1 MTALEGTRVLD
12 MTRVMAGPL
21 CAQTLSDLGAE
32 VIKIENP
39 SGGDDTRGW
48 PPFERGQSAYFV
60 TLNRDKKSVAVD
72 ISTAEG
78 QDLIRKL
85 ARQCDVLV
93 ENYRAGVLDK
103 YGLGYEHMRAVNPRL
118 IYCSLSGYGRNSPM
132 AERAGYD
139 LVTQA
144 ESGIMSITGEPSGN
158 PMRVGIAIVDILAGY
173 NACQAI
179 LAALLHRTRTG
190 GGQHIDIAL
199 LDSAIAS
206 LVNIGS
212 GYLLT
217 GKRPERAGNA
227 NRSVVPYTIFQAS
240 DAYFLL
246 AVGND
251 RQFRALCSDVIGMPE
266 VAADERF
273 ATSAARVENQSEL
286 LPLLAQ
292 VFAKNDT
299 AYWIERLDNAGLVAG
314 KVRNVDEALSAPE
327 VVARNMIHE
336 VRHADAGQFK
346 VVGSPL
352 KFSQTPVRTPS
363 TLPSLGEHTGTVLS
377 ELLHLTEEEIA
388 SLAQRAAI
396 RCK

>member
-1 MTALEGTRVLD
+1 MTVLKGTRVLD

-21 CAQTLSDLGAE
+21 CTQTLSDLGAE

-39 SGGDDTRGW
+39 EGGDDSRSW

-60 TLNRDKKSVAVD
+60 TLNRDKKSVAID
-72 ISTAEG
+72 ISKTEG
-78 QDLIRKL
+78 QEIVRKL
-85 ARQCDVLV
+85 AAQCDVLV
-93 ENYRAGVLDK
+93 ENYRAGALDK
-103 YGLGYEHMRAVNPRL
+103 YGLGYEHMRALNPRL

-139 LVTQA
+139 LVMQA
-144 ESGIMSITGEPSGN
+144 ESGVMSVTGDPAGD

-179 LAALLHRTRTG
+179 LAALLHRSCTG
-190 GGQHIDIAL
+190 AGQHIDIAL

-217 GKRPERAGNA
+217 GKRPQRIGNE
-227 NRSVVPYTIFQAS
+227 NRSVVPYTIFKAS
-240 DAYFLL
+240 DGYFLL

-266 VAADERF
+266 VAADKRY
-273 ATSAARVENQSEL
+273 ATSAVRVENQGEL

-292 VFAKNDT
+292 VFAKNDM
-299 AYWIERLDNAGLVAG
+299 AYWVERLDNAGLVAG
-314 KVRNVDEALSAPE
+314 KVRHIDEALCAPE
-327 VVARNMIHE
+327 VIARNMIGE
-336 VRHADAGQFK
+336 VEHSTAGRFK

-352 KFSQTPVRTPS
+352 KFSETPVGTPS
-363 TLPSLGEHTGTVLS
+363 TIPSLGEHTGPVLS
-377 ELLHLTEEEIA
+377 ELLHLTEQEIL
-388 SLAQRAAI
+388 SLAKRAAI
-396 RCK
+396 RCS